1 MSVFVAAL
9 LLSAGPAA
17 VPAAPAQ
24 STFVAPPAKPEKE
37 KKVCKADPTETGSRL
52 VKRICLTQDE
62 WDHRGRTVD
71 EMNAAPTSR

>member
-24 STFVAPPAKPEKE
+24 STFVAPAKPEKE

-62 WDHRGRTVD
+62 WDHRGRTVA

>member
-24 STFVAPPAKPEKE
+24 STFVAPAKPEKE

>member
-24 STFVAPPAKPEKE
+24 STFVAPAKPEKE
-37 KKVCKADPTETGSRL
+37 KKVCKADPTETGSHL